1 MKKDKSS
8 QCVIILIPF
17 IAICMAFTGPAF
29 AAVTVEGPFLD
40 EATQGN
46 WQRAYGE
53 CFYLLPQTTQLG
65 EMPLGD
71 DTICEGGSLLA
82 NNLLTWKLYMDNTPT
97 LLPFVWYFNPTNP
110 NRITRGGDQWNPC
123 AERHLGATFDNHI
136 SNLNDPLTSEMRVT
150 WNGSLTV
157 AYYFLE
163 ELVWCRSL
171 DYVLLVNGV
180 PIKYGSIC
188 DFDRGKY
195 IVFKIKGLQGESLIK
210 LDVYNNFPYELAPC
224 CAGQT
229 PPQGIASEN
238 VHLSGVFVSDCLQ
251 GCTPGYWKQ
260 SQHFVSWLDYTTTQ
274 TFSSV
279 FSRTITIK
287 WSSRGKPRDF
297 SNPTLLQSLEANG
310 GGINVLARHGVAAL
324 LNASNPDVYY
334 PYSVSQVVQMVQDAI
349 DGILDMATVAGNL
362 EDANQSNCPLN

>member
-1 MKKDKSS
+1 MKKDKWS
-8 QCVIILIPF
+8 QRLF
-17 IAICMAFTGPAF
+17 IVASLMVMCFAF
-29 AAVTVEGPFLD
+29 ASSASAVRVYGPFLD

-53 CFYLLPQTTQLG
+53 CFYLVPWTTGLG

-71 DTICEGGSLLA
+71 DTVCEGGLLLEDNLLA
-82 NNLLTWKLYMDNTPT
+82 WKLYMDNDQN
-97 LLPFVWYFNPTNP
+97 LFPFVWYFDPTNP
-110 NRITRGGDQWNPC
+110 KRITRGGDQWNPC
-123 AERHLGATFDNHI
+123 ADKYLGATFDNHI
-136 SNLNDPLTSEMRVT
+136 SSLYDPLASELRVT
-150 WNGSLTV
+150 WNGSLTI

-180 PIKYGSIC
+180 PMKNGTIC

-195 IVFKIKGLQGESLIK
+195 IVFKLTGLRGESTIK
-210 LDVYNNFPYELAPC
+210 LDVYNNSPYSLAPC

-238 VHLSGVFVSDCLQ
+238 VHLSGVFVSDCFQ

-260 SQHFVSWLDYTTTQ
+260 PQHFESWVDYATTQ
-274 TFSSV
+274 TFYSV

-287 WSSRGKPRDF
+287 WSSGCKPRDVVD
-297 SNPTLLQSLEANG
+297 PTLLQALNANG

-324 LNASNPDVYY
+324 LNASNPHVYY
-334 PYSVSQVVQMVQDAI
+334 HYSVSEVVEMVQDAI
-349 DGILDMATVAGNL
+349 DGIADMATVARNL
-362 EDANQSNCPLN
+362 ERANESNCPLN